1 MNIFKRFEGMT
12 FADVKEAVK
21 RAADEHPETAAKLA
35 WGAGVTV
42 FCLSNYFALNK
53 LIKRVNNLSAYAR
66 ADSINEEQHFCN
78 VLGRIN
84 YIAEQTG
91 IDKEAMEEAG
101 SAMARQNW
109 ERLGGTDELADTM
122 IRILDIGPRG
132 V

>member
-1 MNIFKRFEGMT
+1 MNFK
-12 FADVKEAVK
+12 DIKEAFVMTMN
-21 RAADEHPETAAKLA
+21 EHPETAAKLA

-53 LIKRVNNLSAYAR
+53 LTKCVNNLSAYAK

-91 IDKEAMEEAG
+91 IDKEAMETAG

-109 ERLGGTDELADTM
+109 DRIGGTDELADRM
-122 IRILDIGPRG
+122 IRLLDIGPQG